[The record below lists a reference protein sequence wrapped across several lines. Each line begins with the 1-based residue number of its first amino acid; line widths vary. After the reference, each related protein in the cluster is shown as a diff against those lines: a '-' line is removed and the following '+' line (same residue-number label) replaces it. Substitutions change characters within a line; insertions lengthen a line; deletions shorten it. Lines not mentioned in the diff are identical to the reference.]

1 MKVIIMLEKILNRL
15 EDDLIKAGFW
25 DSDSYSYTYSYNA
38 INSLLESYQKEWDF
52 EFDIDYIE
60 FLEHPFNI
68 VAFSLAWIENNKPMT
83 QVVLWKKKKIKKVL
97 DKSKKK

>member
-1 MKVIIMLEKILNRL
+1 MTSNEVIIMLEKILNRL
-15 EDDLIKAGFW
+15 EEDLTKAGFW

-38 INSLLESYQKEWDF
+38 INNLLESYQKEWDF

-60 FLEHPFNI
+60 FLEQPFNI

-83 QVVLWKKKKIKKVL
+83 QVVLWEQKK
-97 DKSKKK
+97 